1 MTRGSPARRP
11 VFSGRVWG
19 AILAA
24 GAMLGGWGLAGCG
37 DGASS
42 APATST
48 TAATASPSGYP
59 APERTVT
66 ALLEALAAGRWDEAA
81 DLTVE
86 GQMALVALTEG
97 ADIET
102 VSDYLQLGEAGVGVN
117 FWVGFTQVVEEY
129 LSGPV
134 DDLRVGDRRLYEAG
148 GVSFADFRLASPAPA
163 EDHTFKLTVAR
174 SDDLLWRV
182 DVIATFMDVL
192 ALRLSETAEIV
203 RATRTEDAAVV
214 ASELSRHIPSVE
226 AVLTDPDLSEET
238 NRGVLSVL
246 AAVG

>member
-1 MTRGSPARRP
+1 MTGGSTGRRP

-24 GAMLGGWGLAGCG
+24 GVMLGGWGLAGCG
-37 DGASS
+37 DGVPS
-42 APATST
+42 APTTST
-48 TAATASPSGYP
+48 TAALAAPSGYP
-59 APERTVT
+59 APERTVA

-81 DLTVE
+81 ALTVE

-134 DDLRVGDRRLYEAG
+134 DDLRVVDRRLYQAG
-148 GVSFADFRLASPAPA
+148 GVSFADLLLALPTPS

-174 SDDLLWRV
+174 SEDLLWRV
-182 DVIATFMDVL
+182 DLIATFMDVL

-214 ASELSRHIPSVE
+214 SSELTATSPRWRRSSPIP
-226 AVLTDPDLSEET
+226 T
-238 NRGVLSVL
+238 
-246 AAVG
+246 